1 VHSYECP
8 FGPSMVKLTAHHN
21 QLLWFCSNGLLLKQE
36 QRVETSQLPKLSR
49 AVFLIETGVRRGL
62 LRRTSMFLISL

>member
-36 QRVETSQLPKLSR
+36 QRVETSQLAQRGPKR
-49 AVFLIETGVRRGL
+49 V
-62 LRRTSMFLISL
+62 